1 MREHNLLPLIT
12 HRASWYVHAAHA
24 REEREWEGRKV
35 HGKSENA
42 LPCYCEMNNFC
53 FFFFFLCTNSNQPA
67 SPKQPLYYFF
77 LDCCPL
83 FLTCLSLS
91 LIRVHALQQYNFALL
106 QLLILFL
113 CLIHIDN
120 LFSFFYN
127 FLSSALTAA
136 FSPFCCHSPM
146 LWV

>member
-1 MREHNLLPLIT
+1 MCTLHMQEKKE
-12 HRASWYVHAAHA
+12 SEK
-24 REEREWEGRKV
+24 EEKCME
-35 HGKSENA
+35 KSENA

-91 LIRVHALQQYNFALL
+91 HSCACLATIQFCTFTAFNSFSLSHSHRQPF
-106 QLLILFL
+106 LF
-113 CLIHIDN
+113 
-120 LFSFFYN
+120 FFYN

-146 LWV
+146 L